1 LEGILKQMSKDIGGV
16 LFQGCW
22 GDRMVTTGSREQNI
36 RRVIEMEDRI
46 CQCLRC
52 PSLVRCLRKP
62 SMGKGELEPEG
73 MLIFEYDNSFTKDI
87 NNVIALRNLIKTEL
101 KLDKIY
107 HTFMVRCQPKAC
119 ASRQSVNCYGEGKWI
134 GKDYTCLLSG
144 KHCDGIPVKP
154 GTGEIISCLPFLM
167 EEIEILHPQFLILFG
182 ERVAEFV
189 LKAYGI
195 YNSIEIQRSYQYEHM
210 TFLTTVEENQFRQE
224 NCTSLYTLLK

>member
-1 LEGILKQMSKDIGGV
+1 
-16 LFQGCW
+16 
-22 GDRMVTTGSREQNI
+22 MVTTGNREQNI

-46 CQCLRC
+46 CECLRC

-73 MLIFEYDNSFTKDI
+73 MLIFECDNKFTRDI
-87 NNVIALRNLIKTEL
+87 NKVIALRNLIKTEL

-119 ASRQSVNCYGEGKWI
+119 ASRQSANCYGQGKWI
-134 GKDYTCLLSG
+134 TKDHVCLLNG
-144 KHCDGIPVKP
+144 RKCDGIPVKP
-154 GTGEIISCLPFLM
+154 GTGEIIACLPFLL
-167 EEIEILHPQFLILFG
+167 EEIEILHPKYLILFG

-195 YNSIEIQRSYQYEHM
+195 YNSVDVKQSYKYEQM
-210 TFLTTVEENQFRQE
+210 TFLTTAEESDFRQE
-224 NCTSLYTLLK
+224 HGKDLVRFLSR